1 MLLTKEILE
10 MILGSEE
17 DCNTVYN
24 ILNHSTRNKHGKITS
39 IAIPKE
45 AEHLFR
51 RVIIEFENIH
61 FQWGDWLIA
70 SSSSDN
76 ADINDIV
83 CGKKGFEHNSIVEY
97 EKNLKNGEEK
107 PKRHFYALYNQK
119 RMERIEIPQD
129 ISVEYK
135 LLFYYSSSKKE
146 IVIKRNPPILKGSLP
161 KYDGSKCVLKV
172 NKKIIELEPRL
183 LALYVLFLKNPNGIK
198 KREIKDYYSR
208 YEELWEEISKNH
220 LIKNGLDKEDVIPYT
235 IQNRNLLRNL
245 DHYISEVNK
254 VLLKNN
260 VLPLFYI
267 RQYCVK
273 NKGENYFLSF
283 YFLNNDRVKRK

>member
-1 MLLTKEILE
+1 
-10 MILGSEE
+10 MILGSKK

-24 ILNHSTRNKHGKITS
+24 ILNQSERNKHGKITS
-39 IAIPKE
+39 IDIPKE
-45 AEHLFR
+45 AENLFWR
-51 RVIIEFENIH
+51 LIIEFEKLH
-61 FQWGDWLIA
+61 FEWGDWEIA
-70 SSSSDN
+70 GSSTNN
-76 ADINDIV
+76 AGINDIV
-83 CGKKGFEHNSIVEY
+83 CGKKGFEHTCNVEY
-97 EKNLKNGEEK
+97 EKDLMSGEEK
-107 PKRHFYALYNQK
+107 PIRYYFALCNQKEK

-198 KREIKDYYSR
+198 KREIKNYYSR

-267 RQYCVK
+267 RQYCAK

-283 YFLNNDRVKRK
+283 HFLNNDKVKRK